1 LIQDLANTLEPVETL
16 VSGDLFSSLTGSI
29 NGLTAALE
37 GLVAGLLHLVG
48 QLLVAVAA
56 LLNRLGIDL
65 ENF

>member
-1 LIQDLANTLEPVETL
+1 MTPSLI
-16 VSGDLFSSLTGSI
+16 LTVATSGSI